1 MKTSLRREA
10 VQHILKHGKRYAR
23 KGLVVCVL
31 HSDDC
36 SGKFAILIAKKVLAG
51 AVARNNL
58 RRVLREVIRRSGYR
72 DGGFVVLHT
81 NKKSSKEEVAD
92 QLRLLLTDIAGT

>member
-23 KGLVVCVL
+23 GGLVVCVL
-31 HSDDC
+31 CSGDH

-58 RRVLREVIRRSGYR
+58 RRVLREVVRHSGYR
-72 DGGFVVLHT
+72 GGDFVVLHT
-81 NKKSSKEEVAD
+81 NKKSSAEEAAD
-92 QLRLLLTDIAGT
+92 QLRLLLTEIAGS

>member
-23 KGLVVCVL
+23 EGLVVCVL
-31 HSDDC
+31 HSGDH

-58 RRVLREVIRRSGYR
+58 RRVLREVVRHAGYR
-72 DGGFVVLHT
+72 GGDFVVLHT
-81 NKKSSKEEVAD
+81 NKKSSQEEVAD
-92 QLRLLLTDIAGT
+92 HLQLLLTEIAGS

>member
-23 KGLVVCVL
+23 EGLVVCVL
-31 HSDDC
+31 RSGSG

-58 RRVLREVIRRSGYR
+58 RRVLREVIRHTGYR
-72 DGGFVVLHT
+72 GGDFVVLHT
-81 NKKSSKEEVAD
+81 NKKSSQEEVAD
-92 QLRLLLTDIAGT
+92 RLKLLLTEIAAS